1 MINHTKYRGV
11 TMSKTTKRGYSPE
24 NERDFTG
31 LSLDTL
37 RCAKED
43 LYFFLNHGYP
53 IKGAS
58 TFIGNHHL
66 LSERQRVA
74 LTRIVSEKQKI
85 NERLRKQEWLEHLA
99 GETIQI
105 DGFNTIITIEVA
117 LSGSP
122 IFKCMDGTC
131 RDLAGLR
138 GTYSLIDK
146 TDIAIKSILA
156 ELQKHS
162 IKKAVFWLD
171 APVSNSGRLKCKIAE
186 IAEAEHFD
194 VQIEITND
202 VDKELYA
209 ISHVVTSD
217 SIILDHCKGW
227 VNLNECIISHLPNIW
242 MID

>member
-1 MINHTKYRGV
+1 
-11 TMSKTTKRGYSPE
+11 MSKTTKRGYSPE

-43 LYFFLNHGYP
+43 LYFLLNRDYP

-58 TFIGNHHL
+58 TFIGNHYL

-74 LTRIVSEKQKI
+74 IMRIVSEKQKI

-99 GETIQI
+99 EKTVHI
-105 DGFNTIITIEVA
+105 DGFNTIITLEVA

-122 IFKCMDGTC
+122 ILKCMDGTY

-146 TDIAIKSILA
+146 TDIAIQYILS

-186 IAEAEHFD
+186 IAAAEHFD
-194 VQIEITND
+194 VQIEITNG
-202 VDKELYA
+202 VDKKLYDL
-209 ISHVVTSD
+209 SHVVTSD

-227 VNLNECIISHLPNIW
+227 VNLNECIISHCSDVW
-242 MID
+242 RID